1 MNILREKKK
10 WLAIIAAWLIAMIV
24 LTIVAPTAKEVT
36 TPAKNAGLPDDA
48 LSIEAKQAIK
58 TYFPSSDGTPL
69 FVVMHNED
77 KFDTEKYEKAIATV
91 EKLVEDTTL
100 DASVIPLSKM
110 PPQAWQGFTSE
121 NGKTFFIPVTFTGEL
136 EGKVVKAEL
145 DKMKSEANAALS
157 GTEVYF
163 TGPVG
168 IVADAY
174 EMFTKAD
181 VVLMV
186 STVIVILVL
195 LIIIY
200 RSPLLALIPLVGA
213 GIVYM
218 VVDRVIGLVGGAG
231 IIAIDGQAL
240 SIMLILLFAVVTDYS
255 LLIFS
260 RFREELEKDL
270 SSNEAMKN
278 AVKHVRE
285 PIVFSGST
293 VMLGMMTLFFAVFEI
308 YRVFAPVFA
317 IAVAF
322 IFLAGLTLIPALFA
336 VAGAKAFWPFNPRKT
351 TNKPKKEGIWHRIAR
366 FVTTK
371 PILSMVPVI
380 VLLIVCTLNITN
392 MKYTFNLLD
401 SFPEEMSSIQG
412 YHQLEESFSKGDIAP
427 TTMVVK
433 AKQPLTEEAMQK
445 FSQVM
450 EQQDGIHTVTMQG
463 GGNALSKEDNH
474 VAKVS
479 VILEENPY
487 SEVAFDQI
495 EAIHAKADTIM
506 KEAQLDG
513 ATLFIAGETA
523 EQSDIRATSKSDMV
537 RVGII
542 MSILIAIM
550 LGFQTRSIIAPI
562 YMMAT
567 IILSFGAAL
576 GITVFVFQNVLGYA
590 GVSYRTP
597 IYAFVFLVALGVDYS
612 IMLMA
617 RIREEKKH
625 LPLKEAVL
633 EGVGKTGGVISSAGL
648 ILAATFAVL
657 MTQPVLDLRVFGFS
671 VFIGVLIDTFLVR
684 TIVIP
689 ALIVLLGKWSFW
701 PKKLS

>member
-1 MNILREKKK
+1 MKTLREKKR
-10 WLAIIAAWLIAMIV
+10 WLGIVAVWLVAMVV
-24 LTIVAPTAKEVT
+24 LTMVAPTAKEVT
-36 TPAKNAGLPDDA
+36 TPAKNSGLPDNA
-48 LSIEAKQAIK
+48 LSIEAKQMIK
-58 TYFPSSDGTPL
+58 EYFPSSDGAPL
-69 FVVMHNED
+69 FVVMHDEAG
-77 KFDTEKYEKAIATV
+77 FDTAKYEKTIATV
-91 EKLVEDTTL
+91 EKLVDETTL
-100 DASVIPLSKM
+100 DATVIPLSKM
-110 PPQAWQGFTSE
+110 PEQAWKGFTSE

-145 DKMKSEANAALS
+145 DKMKAEADATL
-157 GTEVYF
+157 GTTDVYF

-181 VVLMV
+181 VVLMI
-186 STVIVILVL
+186 STVVVILVL
-195 LIIIY
+195 LIVIY
-200 RSPLLALIPLVGA
+200 RSPLLAFIPLVGA

-270 SSNEAMKN
+270 SSTEAMKN
-278 AVKHVRE
+278 AIKHVRE
-285 PIVFSGST
+285 PIIFSGST
-293 VMLGMMTLFFAVFEI
+293 VMLGMLTLFFAVFEI

-336 VAGAKAFWPFNPRKT
+336 LAGAKAFWPFNPRVAK
-351 TNKPKKEGIWHRIAR
+351 NKPKKEGIWHRIAR
-366 FVTTK
+366 FVTNK
-371 PILSMVPVI
+371 PVLSMVPVI
-380 VLLIVCTLNITN
+380 VLLVVCTLNIN
-392 MKYTFNLLD
+392 SMKYTFNLLD
-401 SFPEEMSSIQG
+401 SFPDEMSSIQG
-412 YHQLEESFSKGDIAP
+412 YHQLEDSFSKGDIAP
-427 TTMVVK
+427 TTMIVK
-433 AKQPLTEEAMQK
+433 AKETLTEDKLQNVIT
-445 FSQVM
+445 VM
-450 EQQDGIHTVTMQG
+450 EQQEGIHTVTMQG
-463 GGNALSKEDNH
+463 GGNAISKEDDH
-474 VAKVS
+474 VAKLN
-479 VILEENPY
+479 VILAENPY

-495 EAIHAKADTIM
+495 EAIQENSASIM
-506 KEAQLDG
+506 KEAALTD
-513 ATLFIAGETA
+513 ATLYIAGETA
-523 EQSDIRATSKSDMV
+523 EQADIRATSKSDML

-542 MSILIAIM
+542 MSILIAVM
-550 LGFQTRSIIAPI
+550 LGFQTRSLIAPI

-576 GITVFVFQNVLGYA
+576 GITVFVFQDILGYA

-617 RIREEKKH
+617 RIREEQKH

-689 ALIVLLGKWSFW
+689 AIIVLLGKWSFW
-701 PKKLS
+701 PKKQ

>member
-1 MNILREKKK
+1 MKILREKKK
-10 WLAIIAAWLIAMIV
+10 WLAIIATWLLVMV
-24 LTIVAPTAKEVT
+24 TLTMVAPTAKEVT
-36 TPAKNAGLPDDA
+36 TPAKNAGLPDEA
-48 LSIEAKQAIK
+48 LSIEAKQMIK

-69 FVVMHNED
+69 FIVMHHD
-77 KFDTEKYEKAIATV
+77 AGFDTATYEQAIHTV
-91 EKLVEDTTL
+91 EGLVEDTTL
-100 DASVIPLSKM
+100 EASVLPLSKM
-110 PPQAWQGFTSE
+110 PEQAWKGFTSE
-121 NGKTFFIPVTFTGEL
+121 DGKTFFIPVTFTGEL
-136 EGKVVKAEL
+136 EGKEVKAEL
-145 DKMKSEANAALS
+145 DTMKEQVASALPQ
-157 GTEVYF
+157 TDVFF
-163 TGPVG
+163 TGPIG

-181 VVLMV
+181 VVLML
-186 STVIVILVL
+186 STIVVILVL
-195 LIIIY
+195 LIVIY
-200 RSPLLALIPLVGA
+200 RSPLLAFIPLIGA

-240 SIMLILLFAVVTDYS
+240 SIMLILLFAVITDYS

-260 RFREELEKDL
+260 RFREELEKGL
-270 SSNEAMKN
+270 PTNEAMKN

-293 VMLGMMTLFFAVFEI
+293 VMLGMLTLFFAVFEI

-322 IFLAGLTLIPALFA
+322 IFLAGLTLLPALFA
-336 VAGAKAFWPFNPRKT
+336 VAGAKAFWPFNPRKVA
-351 TNKPKKEGIWHRIAR
+351 NKPKKEGMWHRVAR
-366 FVTTK
+366 FVTDK
-371 PILSMVPVI
+371 PLVSMIPVI
-380 VLLIVCTLNITN
+380 VVLLVFTLAGNS

-412 YHQLEESFSKGDIAP
+412 YHQLETAFSKGDIAP
-427 TTMVVK
+427 TTMVIQ
-433 AKQPLTEEAMQK
+433 ANETLTEEKLQDVAT
-445 FSQVM
+445 VM
-450 EQQDGIHTVTMQG
+450 EKQEGIHAVTIQG
-463 GGNALSKEDNH
+463 GGNAISKEDDK
-474 VAKVS
+474 VAKLN

-487 SEVAFDQI
+487 DEKAFDQI
-495 EAIHAKADTIM
+495 EAIRSKADDLLQQ
-506 KEAQLDG
+506 AQLKD
-513 ATLFIAGETA
+513 AHLYIAGETA
-523 EQSDIRATSKSDMV
+523 EQADIRATSKSDMI
-537 RVGII
+537 RVGVI

-550 LGFQTRSIIAPI
+550 LGIQTRSLIAPI

-576 GITVFVFQNVLGYA
+576 GITVFVFQNVLDYA

-597 IYAFVFLVALGVDYS
+597 VYAFVFLVALGVDYS

-617 RIREEKKH
+617 RIREEVKH
-625 LPLKEAVL
+625 LPLKEAVV
-633 EGVGKTGGVISSAGL
+633 EGVGKTGGVISSAGV

-689 ALIVLLGKWSFW
+689 AIIVLLGKWSFW
-701 PKKLS
+701 PKK